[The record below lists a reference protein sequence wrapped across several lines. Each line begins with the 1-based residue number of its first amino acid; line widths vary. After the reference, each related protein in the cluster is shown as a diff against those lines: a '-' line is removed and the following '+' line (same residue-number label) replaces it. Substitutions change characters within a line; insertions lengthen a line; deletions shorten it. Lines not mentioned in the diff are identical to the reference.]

1 MRVALISF
9 IEDRSSTGMGKWSH
23 EVAAALR
30 DRGHTVDLWF
40 DSQFP
45 LVKGLGARAAV
56 LLAPLALARKLLA
69 RRQAYDV
76 VVVHEPLGVWWG
88 LLRRIGLR
96 WPPAMVCMCH
106 NVESRHAK
114 EMEAAARAG
123 LSQVSLGSR
132 LKGALVR
139 RWQSDGTIR
148 LADAVVCLSTRD
160 ERYISSTLGVPS
172 SRIFRLVNGASPGDA
187 GSRPR
192 DLKRVLFVGGWLDVK
207 GKRVLPRIA
216 QLVVEADPD
225 VRFTLV
231 GTGLDE
237 REVLADFDERTRRH
251 VTVVRSVDGAA
262 GMWRL
267 YAEHGLFL
275 MPSLSEGSPLSLIE
289 AMSAGLAV
297 VATGVGGVADLIRSG
312 ETGLLFEASNPA
324 AGAEAIVAL
333 LKHPHDAGRLADA
346 ARTVASSLTWSRT
359 AEQLEV
365 AMLAASS
372 ATRRGT
378 PS

>member
-1 MRVALISF
+1 VRIALISF
-9 IEDRSSTGMGKWSH
+9 IEDRSTTGMGKWSH
-23 EVAAALR
+23 EMAAALR
-30 DRGHTVDLWF
+30 GRGHTVDLWF

-45 LVKGLGARAAV
+45 LVKRLGARAAV
-56 LLAPLALARKLLA
+56 LLAPLALARRLVA
-69 RRQAYDV
+69 RRQDYDV

-96 WPPAMVCMCH
+96 GLPAMVCMCH

-114 EMEAAARAG
+114 EMVTAARIG
-123 LSQVSLGSR
+123 LSYVSLSSR

-148 LADAVVCLSTRD
+148 LADAVACLSTRD
-160 ERYISSTLGVPS
+160 ERYIASKLGVAP
-172 SRIFRLVNGASPGDA
+172 SRIFRLVNGAAPGDG

-192 DLKRVLFVGGWLDVK
+192 DPKRVLFVGGWLDVK

-216 QLVVEADPD
+216 QLVVETDPE

-237 REVLADFDERTRRH
+237 REVLADFDEKTRRH
-251 VTVVRSVDGAA
+251 VTVVRSIEPAA

-267 YAEHGLFL
+267 YAEHSLFL
-275 MPSLSEGSPLSLIE
+275 MPSLSEGSPLALIE

-297 VATGVGGVADLIRSG
+297 VATGVGGVADLIQSG
-312 ETGLLFEASNPA
+312 ETGLLFEAANPA
-324 AGAEAIVAL
+324 AGAEAITAL
-333 LKHPHDAGRLADA
+333 LKDPQDAMRLAEA
-346 ARTVASSLTWSRT
+346 ARVVAASLTWSRT
-359 AEQLEV
+359 AEQLELAV
-365 AMLAASS
+365 LAASGAIQQA
-372 ATRRGT
+372 ATN
-378 PS
+378 